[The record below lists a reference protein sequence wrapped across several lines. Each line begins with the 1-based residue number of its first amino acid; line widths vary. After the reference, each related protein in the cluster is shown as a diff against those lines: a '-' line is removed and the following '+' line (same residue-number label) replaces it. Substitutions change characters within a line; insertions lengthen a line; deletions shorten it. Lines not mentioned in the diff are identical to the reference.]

1 MKLAKEDPEA
11 GIREMAVRARVA
23 RKADVST
30 IAKDEKAPAS
40 VRAEAV
46 ASVTGK
52 ASVHVAIDLLS
63 DRDPYL
69 RHAAIRRLSQPPEDL
84 LTAMLAAQLDPKL
97 RVGALLAW
105 RASADSNRLN
115 WFTHFFTDSD
125 PDVRFLAIKWVS
137 DEKLT
142 QFRPQIAAMMQR
154 PDLDPREF
162 TGLATAL
169 ARLDNKPVDPDNL
182 AAYFLDRLKD
192 DKAPI
197 ASRLMALK
205 AVPAKSKRV
214 KTDQL
219 AGWLRVDDKA
229 FRVEVLRAIKDR
241 GDKNAADAVKPLVAD
256 AGQPVTVRAQAIATL
271 VALDAIDVDQ
281 MIRVA
286 SGPEASLRQE
296 ALRALVQVKGIATR
310 PVLQDHRIEDRDL
323 VARLVGKPFFA
334 NRPPATDTDAWLKR
348 LDGPADAEAGR
359 RVFEHAKVATC
370 SKCHRIEGRGAD
382 IGPDLS
388 LIGRTD
394 RKWIVES
401 ILQPSAVVAP
411 HYQPWKVDTV
421 DGKSRVGLLVG
432 THLDESV
439 YVDAKGDVFKV
450 LANDVA
456 DAVPTKGSVMPDNLI
471 DTLTDQ
477 ELRDLVAFLAAAGKK

>member
-1 MKLAKEDPEA
+1 VKVVE
-11 GIREMAVRARVA
+11 V
-23 RKADVST
+23 
-30 IAKDEKAPAS
+30 PAS

-46 ASVTGK
+46 AGIQGEAAYTLLL
-52 ASVHVAIDLLS
+52 DLLES
-63 DRDPYL
+63 RDPYL
-69 RHAAIRRLSQPPEDL
+69 QHAAIQRLAQEPDL
-84 LTAMLAAQLDPKL
+84 LRAATIAARMNSKL
-97 RVGALLAW
+97 HIGVVLAW
-105 RASADSNRLN
+105 RASGSKAAVDHLPAFLADSN
-115 WFTHFFTDSD
+115 

-154 PDLDPREF
+154 SDLDPREF
-162 TGLATAL
+162 NGLATAL
-169 ARLDNKPVDPDNL
+169 ARIDNKPVDPGNL

-192 DKAPI
+192 DRAPI

-205 AVPAKSKRV
+205 AVPAKSKRIKV
-214 KTDQL
+214 EQL
-219 AGWLRVDDKA
+219 IEWLKVNDPA
-229 FRVEVLRAIKDR
+229 FRIEVLRALKDR
-241 GDKNAADAVKPLVAD
+241 PDAKAAPAVSELVAD
-256 AGQPVTVRAQAIATL
+256 PQQPAALRAQGLVTLAAMNKVEPFKAIELA
-271 VALDAIDVDQ
+271 A
-281 MIRVA
+281 A
-286 SGPEASLRQE
+286 SDTALRQE
-296 ALRALVQVKGIATR
+296 ALRSLVQVPLTDEQTAKLNTV
-310 PVLQDHRIEDRDL
+310 PEKDL

-348 LDGPADAEAGR
+348 LDGPADPEAGR

-421 DGKSRVGLLVG
+421 DGKSRVGLLIG

-439 YVDAKGDVFKV
+439 YVDAKGDEFKV
-450 LANDVA
+450 LAGDVA
-456 DAVPTKGSVMPDNLI
+456 DAVPTKGSIMPDGLI

-477 ELRDLVAFLAAAGKK
+477 ELRDLVAFLAAAGVRPPPPR